1 MKKLLTLVLTLL
13 LVSLF
18 TVYACAETENV
29 AIGASYEVLGILT
42 DGEGKTHY
50 PDETGDSLTN
60 NVFAQSASYS
70 DIEFVGLNI
79 TSEGTS
85 ANNGV
90 SEIALDLG
98 EVYPI
103 VNAAVSC
110 SNLNSAGISLPGM
123 VTVVYSVDGENW
135 SEPVSAEYVF
145 RRNRLGPVFA
155 VNRIDHGDH
164 TGKGYTC
171 GIKVTAGYC
180 RINDR
185 IYLAQ
190 IECDFGN
197 TVVCRSSFGGN
208 VKTDK
213 LNIGIA
219 CGLSKYVVGKGI
231 AGLIGIMGFSFT
243 VGQNTQ
249 HLVRSADSYVFRFR
263 TGIHRKERNE
273 QKG

>member
-18 TVYACAETENV
+18 TVYASAETENV

-135 SEPVSAEYVF
+135 SEPVSAEYEVEQPADGEVVKAVADLYAEARYITF
-145 RRNRLGPVFA
+145 RLSHNTNWIFVDEVQAFSGDISKPEKPEESKNENTDGEQSAQTPEVSEPLGNAPDTAQTSTDWIYITGVA
-155 VNRIDHGDH
+155 VSIAAL
-164 TGKGYTC
+164 
-171 GIKVTAGYC
+171 IAA
-180 RINDR
+180 I
-185 IYLAQ
+185 IY
-190 IECDFGN
+190 
-197 TVVCRSSFGGN
+197 
-208 VKTDK
+208 
-213 LNIGIA
+213 
-219 CGLSKYVVGKGI
+219 
-231 AGLIGIMGFSFT
+231 
-243 VGQNTQ
+243 
-249 HLVRSADSYVFRFR
+249 R
-263 TGIHRKERNE
+263 TK
-273 QKG
+273 KK

>member
-135 SEPVSAEYVF
+135 SEPVSAEYEVEQPADGEVVKAVADLYAEARYITF
-145 RRNRLGPVFA
+145 RLSHNTNWIFVDEVQAFSGDISKPEKPEESKNDNAGGEQSAQTPEASQPLGNAPDTAQTSTDWIYITGVA
-155 VNRIDHGDH
+155 VSIAAL
-164 TGKGYTC
+164 
-171 GIKVTAGYC
+171 IAA
-180 RINDR
+180 I
-185 IYLAQ
+185 IY
-190 IECDFGN
+190 
-197 TVVCRSSFGGN
+197 
-208 VKTDK
+208 
-213 LNIGIA
+213 
-219 CGLSKYVVGKGI
+219 
-231 AGLIGIMGFSFT
+231 
-243 VGQNTQ
+243 
-249 HLVRSADSYVFRFR
+249 R
-263 TGIHRKERNE
+263 TK
-273 QKG
+273 KK